1 MILLSAVVMGVCQYI
16 SCINTK
22 NTSNNH
28 ARMTQ
33 AVHTNKNISR
43 MKIFHKYLELLL
55 SQLPFP
61 CMGFHN
67 VRLQS
72 LRDSELHCALITSK
86 IVPLDPMS
94 SLHVPS
100 HIVPAS
106 ILLIA
111 AVPHTSEFHSLMD
124 YDMLFQALFVLWSI
138 FTMVARVVAWA
149 ILLSGFHG
157 HQVNKVFI
165 CSCQVVV
172 SFFGGSFDCN
182 VFQGISQCFFW
193 IFQEWFCDY

>member
-1 MILLSAVVMGVCQYI
+1 MMLLSAVIMGVCQYI
-16 SCINTK
+16 SCNNTK

-33 AVHTNKNISR
+33 AVHTNKNILKR
-43 MKIFHKYLELLL
+43 KIFHKYLDSLL
-55 SQLPFP
+55 SQLSFP

-72 LRDSELHCALITSK
+72 LRDSELHGTLITSK

-111 AVPHTSEFHSLMD
+111 AVPHTSEFHSFMD
-124 YDMLFQALFVLWSI
+124 YDVFFQALFV
-138 FTMVARVVAWA
+138 F
-149 ILLSGFHG
+149 
-157 HQVNKVFI
+157 
-165 CSCQVVV
+165 
-172 SFFGGSFDCN
+172 
-182 VFQGISQCFFW
+182 
-193 IFQEWFCDY
+193 